1 LSIKLKMYYVKEINK
16 KNVLNFNFNFNMNL
30 KMKMEFFDSQHY
42 EEATKK
48 K

>member
-1 LSIKLKMYYVKEINK
+1 MYYVKEINK